1 MKLIILD
8 RDGVINY
15 DSPDFIKSP
24 DEWIPIPG
32 SLEAISQLTQAGF
45 TIVVATNQSGVAR
58 GLYNEAMLASIHTKM
73 QAAVT
78 KLGGRIEHIFYCPH
92 SPEDNCDC
100 RKPKT
105 GLFKQIT
112 AALQTP
118 LAGVPAIGDTLRDIQ
133 AAQAMGCEAILV
145 ETGQGKETLAANP
158 HLTVPVFA
166 DLAAATAMLLK
177 KKDL

>member
-15 DSPDFIKSP
+15 DSPAYIKSP

-45 TIVVATNQSGVAR
+45 TIVIASNQSGVGR
-58 GLYNEAMLASIHTKM
+58 GLYDEATLARIHTKM
-73 QAAVT
+73 QDAVA
-78 KLGGRIEHIFYCPH
+78 KLGGRIDHIFYCPH
-92 SPEDNCDC
+92 TPEDNCAC

-105 GLFKQIT
+105 GLFQQI
-112 AALQTP
+112 AATLQTP
-118 LAGVPAIGDTLRDIQ
+118 LAGVPVIGDTLRDIQ

-145 ETGQGKETLAANP
+145 ETGQGKETLTANP
-158 HLTVPVFA
+158 DLTVPVFA
-166 DLAAATAMLLK
+166 DLAAVTTMLLK